1 MCVKKETFFKL
12 LKGSDH
18 SEIFKLPCTKH
29 QFLPDKAIKTMACYT
44 FSFRPTIPDSENL
57 KISMKKIN
65 EEENE
70 DFCEEEYFNFGELS
84 FGEEKIF

>member
-1 MCVKKETFFKL
+1 
-12 LKGSDH
+12 
-18 SEIFKLPCTKH
+18 
-29 QFLPDKAIKTMACYT
+29 MACYT

-70 DFCEEEYFNFGELS
+70 DFCEEEYFNFEDLILGDLILGEPFLAQYL
-84 FGEEKIF
+84 KIF